1 MFFLFYF
8 GFFIMIFF
16 ILQSIGLLTLWKR
29 HFLGGFQCRYGPNKG
44 GYSGLFQALFDGL
57 KLLKK
62 KQLFFFYSSWFSF
75 LFMPLGGLVLMVF
88 FWFTLPYFL
97 VFLTFEY
104 FSLFLFCLMG
114 VSIYFIM
121 LSGIFSG
128 SKYSFIG
135 GIRSCVQSYFY
146 EIAFSVYLL
155 IFLLFNKSLCL
166 CFSFNFFFFL
176 FFFPFF
182 CLVLID
188 LHRVPFDFSEC
199 ESELVSGYNLDYSS
213 VGFAVLFLGEY
224 GNLLYFS
231 CLMSSLFFNMSF
243 FFFYIFVCFIIF
255 SRSSY
260 PRFRF
265 DMLMSLCWFLFL
277 PFGFYFFGL
286 SFVVFLMCLFSLIF
300 FFE

>member
-16 ILQSIGLLTLWKR
+16 ILQSIAFLTLLER
-29 HFLGGFQCRYGPNKG
+29 HFLGGSQCRIGPNKV

-62 KQLFFFYSSWFSF
+62 EQLFFFYSSWFSF
-75 LFMPLGGLVLMVF
+75 LFMPLCCFVLMVF
-88 FWFTLPYFL
+88 FWFTLPYLF

-104 FSLFLFCLMG
+104 SSLFLFCLMG
-114 VSIYFIM
+114 VSVYFIM

-135 GIRSCVQSYFY
+135 GIRSCVQSYSY

-182 CLVLID
+182 CLVLVD

-243 FFFYIFVCFIIF
+243 FFFYIFVCLVVF

-277 PFGFYFFGL
+277 PFGLYFFGL
-286 SFVVFLMCLFSLIF
+286 SFVVFLM
-300 FFE
+300 